1 MMMVQLYLITFTV
14 LLIDGSRSTKIEL
27 ENDKDWT
34 NVCNLKSGDGGMQIS
49 GEVKKILEDP
59 VKGTVVLVENKR
71 SDVYVRCVNEKG
83 NAKIY
88 DEKENV
94 LAENHPEASS
104 VELLLWKK
112 NFTTFWNVEK
122 NLKCTIKPNGCSV
135 TVIEVKDGTQFKS
148 NCTQGEEED
157 RTLWCHVKDWMEN
170 ANIAKSHMMEC
181 NDTDDYDNKAH
192 YKFSFFNQ
200 ETKEWSNCGEYDQDR
215 KKTQRDQ
222 NVSFMKCNISGLA
235 SWGKES
241 LLVKMEKIHE
251 SKANIGLPF
260 LGKGPDCQESTYF
273 TIEDKSNGNAEPFLS
288 KSSSVIIGLLLSVII
303 IFACVCA
310 LKVYKGKKS
319 TYEPSRTLTSFTNP
333 DRESGYVEQEL
344 IGTTPPSSTNSG
356 KNSTARLSS
365 IEDVEECLPNIVF
378 KNTPNFD
385 RQCSI
390 RMEANQKAELD
401 KSTEDEKR
409 EILSSNILN
418 GDSNKINPDLPM
430 SQQTRILHYDR
441 RFERSKDSFVI
452 GHIIGEG
459 QYGTVFVGNASNIYG
474 PDETKVAVK
483 QVKDTL
489 DENQINTII
498 DELKILSNLKMH
510 LNLVNLLGACTSQLM
525 LNEIYLLLEFCP
537 FGDMK
542 KFLVE
547 RRDKFMASLKNQ
559 PGHLDSPF
567 NSKLLYSWSYSIAKG
582 LEYLASKN
590 IMHGDLAARNILV
603 GENFVAKISD
613 FGLSKMMYYN
623 QDYKKTQRR
632 LIPWAWMATE
642 YLQTGEFNIKSDV
655 WSYGVTLWEIFSL
668 GNKPYGFDPY
678 EETKVKILSGHR
690 LPCPDP
696 LEYIDGG
703 SSVYDDV
710 MKSCW
715 EAEASKR
722 PSFSSIAGRL
732 EALLG
737 EKGVEEYQQQVD
749 QYCQKQMLLHSGNSK
764 TSSSPKAKLSDPPGD
779 GYIRVESMANPQEE
793 SASYVQ
799 MDSFKP
805 AATDTATSQ
814 GYSVHT
820 IQGGYIGLQ
829 DIKHT

>member
-1 MMMVQLYLITFTV
+1 MMVQLYATICTV
-14 LLIDGSRSTKIEL
+14 LLISGCWSNEIVPEDD
-27 ENDKDWT
+27 NWT
-34 NVCNLKSGDGGMQIS
+34 NVCKLKSGDGGMQIS
-49 GEVKKILEDP
+49 GEVQKIIEIP
-59 VKGTVVLVENKR
+59 SKGIVVLVENKH
-71 SDVYVRCVNEKG
+71 SDISIKCINKKG

-88 DEKENV
+88 DEYDNV

-104 VELLLWKK
+104 VQLEMWKAK
-112 NFTTFWNVEK
+112 YTTFWKSEK
-122 NLKCTIKPNGCSV
+122 IRKCTVGSNGCSV
-135 TVIEVKDGTQFKS
+135 TVIEVKDGTHFKS
-148 NCTQGEEED
+148 NCTKGEGED
-157 RTLWCHVKDWMEN
+157 ESLWCDVKDWVDN
-170 ANIAKSHMMEC
+170 AQSDRHMDMKC
-181 NDTDDYDNKAH
+181 NQQEEYDNDAH

-200 ETKEWSNCGEYDQDR
+200 ETKDWSTCGEYDQD
-215 KKTQRDQ
+215 KKISHRDEK
-222 NVSFMKCNISGLA
+222 VSFLKCNISGVA

-251 SKANIGLPF
+251 SKAGIGLAF
-260 LGKGPDCQESTYF
+260 LKKAPDCQESTYF
-273 TIEDKSNGNAEPFLS
+273 MIGNNASERAEPFLS
-288 KSSSVIIGLLLSVII
+288 KGTSVTIAVFSTAILLILLG
-303 IFACVCA
+303 CA
-310 LKVYKGKKS
+310 LKVYKGKKLS
-319 TYEPSRTLTSFTNP
+319 YEPSRALSSFTNP
-333 DRESGYVEQEL
+333 EAGYVEQEL
-344 IGTTPPSSTNSG
+344 IDKTPPSSNNSA
-356 KNSTARLSS
+356 KNSNARLSS
-365 IEDVEECLPNIVF
+365 IEDVEVCLPNIGY
-378 KNTPNFD
+378 KKTSNFD

-401 KSTEDEKR
+401 QSTEEEKR
-409 EILSSNILN
+409 EVLSSNILN
-418 GDSNKINPDLPM
+418 GDSSKVNPNLPM

-441 RFERSKDSFVI
+441 KFERTKDSFVI

-459 QYGTVFVGNASNIYG
+459 QYGTVFLGTANNIYG

-525 LNEIYLLLEFCP
+525 LHEVYLLLEYCP

-542 KFLVE
+542 RFVVE
-547 RRDKFMASLKNQ
+547 RRDKFEACLKNQ
-559 PGHLDSPF
+559 PGHLESPF
-567 NSKLLYSWSYSIAKG
+567 NSQLLYSWSYSIAKG
-582 LEYLASKN
+582 LEYLASKK

-696 LEYIDGG
+696 LEYMDGG

-710 MKSCW
+710 MLSCW
-715 EAEASKR
+715 EAEASNR
-722 PSFSSIAGRL
+722 PSFTEIARKL
-732 EALLG
+732 EVLLG
-737 EKGVEEYQQQVD
+737 EKGVEEYEQQVD
-749 QYCQKQMLLHSGNSK
+749 QYCQKQMLLHSDKPSK
-764 TSSSPKAKLSDPPGD
+764 SPKLALNEPPGD
-779 GYIRVESMANPQEE
+779 GYIRVDSMAQPPQSSE
-793 SASYVQ
+793 AYVQ
-799 MDSFKP
+799 MASMKPPPSDS
-805 AATDTATSQ
+805 AASQ
-814 GYSVHT
+814 GYSLHAM
-820 IQGGYIGLQ
+820 QGGYIGLQ
-829 DIKHT
+829 DMKHV